1 MNNLVLIVHT
11 EFHLLTSLSIL
22 STCFCKYNRIEILI
36 CIPEKSQR
44 FSFSFPATLEENI
57 HIEKIF
63 ISSES
68 TSSNDSL
75 DYIEEKIFNK
85 ENKVEEVIFFNRLSL
100 FAQYL
105 IRKLS
110 KTSIKVSLGPDG
122 AAAYASSKRLSPRWS
137 FQQFIKYNKFIYNN
151 RKLEYGLHFPNL
163 DYANQS
169 HIERVYV
176 QFPDLVSIGNEKTIV
191 QYNLLSDFRSI
202 EWSNFFFNFN
212 INDYLD
218 TNLKVF
224 LFCNQPLDY
233 LNEWNEKVLSFVN
246 ERMSDYKIVVKT
258 HPSTPIS
265 HKTYFMESNYIHFI
279 DNTIPIELFIANLKE
294 SIIASFW
301 STASLF
307 DSKENRNVWLYP
319 YLESNNAMYP
329 YIGFLNKIPHIEYIG
344 HLEKLNNSNAKF

>member
-1 MNNLVLIVHT
+1 MNNLVLILHT
-11 EFHLLTSLSIL
+11 EYHLLTSLSIL
-22 STCFCKYNRIEILI
+22 STRYSVYKRIDILI
-36 CIPEKSQR
+36 CVPEKSQR
-44 FSFSFPATLEENI
+44 FSFNFPVRLEENI
-57 HIEKIF
+57 YIEKIF

-68 TSSNDSL
+68 TSYNYNL
-75 DYIEEKIFNK
+75 DYIEQKIFNK
-85 ENKVEEVIFFNRLSL
+85 ENSVEEVIFFNRLSL

-105 IRKLS
+105 IRRLS
-110 KTSIKVSLGPDG
+110 KSNIKVSLGPDG
-122 AAAYASSKRLSPRWS
+122 AAAYSSAKRFSPRWS

-176 QFPDLVSIGNEKTIV
+176 QFPDLVSVDNEKTII
-191 QYNLLSDFRSI
+191 QYILLSDFRSI
-202 EWSNFFFNFN
+202 EWSNYFFNFN

-218 TNLKVF
+218 TNTKVF

-233 LNEWNEKVLSFVN
+233 LNEWNEKVLSFVK
-246 ERMSDYKIVVKT
+246 ERMRDYKIVVKA
-258 HPSTPIS
+258 HPSTPLA
-265 HKTYFMESNYIHFI
+265 HKKYFMETNYVHFI
-279 DNTIPIELFIANLKE
+279 DNTIPIELFIANLKD

-307 DSKENRNVWLYP
+307 DSKENKNFWLYP

-329 YIGFLNKIPHIEYIG
+329 YIGFLNKIPHIEYISD
-344 HLEKLNNSNAKF
+344 LEKLNNSNAKF